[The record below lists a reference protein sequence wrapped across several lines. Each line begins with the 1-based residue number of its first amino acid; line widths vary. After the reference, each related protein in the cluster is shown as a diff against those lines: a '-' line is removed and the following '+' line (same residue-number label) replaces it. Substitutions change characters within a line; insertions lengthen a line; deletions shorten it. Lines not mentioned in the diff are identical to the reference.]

1 MLLPCGGVLL
11 QTGLLQKLKLKHAAF
26 LSALVLMN
34 CIFYFRGTPTAV
46 LVVAAKQF
54 LIASCLSLLC
64 FLAFSRLGVNAAFR
78 VMGVNTLQ
86 IYVMHCFFTGGL
98 RILFKH
104 MHMGSIGLYFVMAT
118 ALGVIVPVFCAK
130 IARKIPLLHVV
141 FEPNIGKKGKGDS
154 I

>member
-1 MLLPCGGVLL
+1 MLLSCGGVLL
-11 QTGLLQKLKLKHAAF
+11 QTGLLQKLKLKHATF

-34 CIFYFRGTPTAV
+34 CIFYFRGTPTAA

-64 FLAFSRLGVNAAFR
+64 FWAFSRLGFNAALR

-130 IARKIPLLHVV
+130 IVRKIPLLHVV
-141 FEPNIGKKGKGDS
+141 FEPNIGKKRKGDS

>member
-1 MLLPCGGVLL
+1 
-11 QTGLLQKLKLKHAAF
+11 
-26 LSALVLMN
+26 
-34 CIFYFRGTPTAV
+34 
-46 LVVAAKQF
+46 
-54 LIASCLSLLC
+54 
-64 FLAFSRLGVNAAFR
+64 
-78 VMGVNTLQ
+78 MGVNTLQ

-154 I
+154 R